1 MKLNLHIDG
10 MSCNGCASNIKN
22 MISEFNGVKN
32 VNVNFDSKSAELDI
46 NDKQFNSVEFIHK
59 FNDTKFIVKIV
70 EENLKDKKSS
80 FFNKITNL
88 F

>member
-1 MKLNLHIDG
+1 MKLNLQIDG
-10 MSCNGCASNIKN
+10 MSCNGCASNITN
-22 MISEFNGVKN
+22 MISEFSGVNN

-46 NDKQFNSVEFIHK
+46 NDKQFNSDEFIHR
-59 FNDTKFIVKIV
+59 FDDTKFTVKIV
-70 EENLKDKKSS
+70 EENLRDKKTS